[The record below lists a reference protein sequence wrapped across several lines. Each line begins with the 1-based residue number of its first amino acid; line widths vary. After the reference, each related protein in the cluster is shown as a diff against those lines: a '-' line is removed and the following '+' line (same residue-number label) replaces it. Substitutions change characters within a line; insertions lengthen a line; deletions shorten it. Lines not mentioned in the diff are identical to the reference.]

1 MEINSLYCY
10 HTLSI
15 NLVGGAYEY
24 AIIPLCCPPLIPCVE
39 SLGKTIWT
47 ILDPLANFASPLC
60 SLIILIMGITNS
72 YWIFLHERHCSK
84 HFTFIA
90 SFSPCSNFLSWL
102 ILLSLYEEKEGAAE
116 RGERTPP
123 GHPDSKI
130 CVLHYCAALP
140 LAGSREGTRT
150 ESWVSDSKFL

>member
-10 HTLSI
+10 HTLPI

-24 AIIPLCCPPLIPCVE
+24 AIIPLCCPPLVPCVE
-39 SLGKTIWT
+39 SLGKTVWT

-90 SFSPCSNFLSWL
+90 SFSPLSNFLSWV
-102 ILLSLYEEKEGAAE
+102 ISLSLYEEKEGVVQ
-116 RGERTPP
+116 RSERTFPWSSWLQNLCP
-123 GHPDSKI
+123 S
-130 CVLHYCAALP
+130 LLAALP
-140 LAGSREGTRT
+140 LAGSREGART
-150 ESWVSDSKFL
+150 ESWVSDTKFL

>member
-15 NLVGGAYEY
+15 HLVGGAYEY

-39 SLGKTIWT
+39 SLAKTIWT

-90 SFSPCSNFLSWL
+90 SFSPRSNFLNWV
-102 ILLSLYEEKEGAAE
+102 ILLLYEEKQGAVQ
-116 RGERTPP
+116 RSERTFPW
-123 GHPDSKI
+123 S
-130 CVLHYCAALP
+130 
-140 LAGSREGTRT
+140 
-150 ESWVSDSKFL
+150 SWLQNLCRSLLCYTAPCGFQRRRQDRVTSLRH